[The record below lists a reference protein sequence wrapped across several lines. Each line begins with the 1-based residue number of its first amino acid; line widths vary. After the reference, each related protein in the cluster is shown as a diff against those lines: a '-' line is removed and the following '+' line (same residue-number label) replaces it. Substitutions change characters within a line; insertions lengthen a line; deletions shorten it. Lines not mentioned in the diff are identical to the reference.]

1 MLNKKFVAV
10 IGSSTCVVLVPQD
23 GSETV
28 TLVGRDLIT
37 TEDLI
42 RMVGNINRDG
52 YTTLNESLSVNLLSA
67 VEAWLKANQIEG
79 VNTEVLAEQATVA
92 IEEKNDGLT
101 LFMNRV
107 RSTDVSA
114 EHKQQIID
122 FIARSGM
129 SVTIDGNIIGFRRV
143 RLHQDAEYPVDCFTG
158 KVPNRLFSRVFMK
171 REDVTISPTS
181 CCAPGLHVASY
192 DYISSYGGNI
202 CQLVL
207 VEPEN
212 IVSVPYTDRTKMR
225 VCEYKIIH
233 QFTED
238 ETREVLREG
247 VKEGKYNDLLVN
259 FINGEIPDIT
269 HSVNASSET
278 PELVPLAQNI
288 KGKAA
293 SGKVAN
299 VNVTKTNEK
308 EKPATKKIDIKTV
321 KSGSVFNELVRLYK
335 SETEYAHKKSR
346 FQDLLAHKRR
356 QKKSWKTLGADEALI
371 KELTKW
377 EKQ

>member
-10 IGSSTCVVLVPQD
+10 VGSSTCVVLVPQD

-28 TLVGRDLIT
+28 TLVGRDLIS
-37 TEDLI
+37 TEDLL
-42 RMVGNINRDG
+42 RLVGNISRDG
-52 YTTLNESLSVNLLSA
+52 YTTLDENLSDNLLSA

-79 VNTEVLAEQATVA
+79 VDTGILAEQAAVA
-92 IEEKNDGLT
+92 LEEKNDGLT

-107 RSTDVSA
+107 RSTDVST

-143 RLHQDAEYPVDCFTG
+143 RLHQDAEFPVDCYSG
-158 KVPNRLFSRVFMK
+158 KVPNRLFSRVSMK
-171 REDVTISPTS
+171 REDVTVCPTS
-181 CCAPGLHVASY
+181 SCAAGLHVASY
-192 DYISSYGGNI
+192 DYINGYSGNI
-202 CQLVL
+202 CQVVL

-212 IVSVPYTDRTKMR
+212 IVSVPYADRTKMR
-225 VCEYKIIH
+225 VCEYQIIH

-238 ETREVLREG
+238 ETSEVLRLG
-247 VKEGKYNDLLVN
+247 VKEGKYNELLVN

-269 HSVNASSET
+269 HTVDASIYE
-278 PELVPLAQNI
+278 PVLMPLECVI
-288 KGKAA
+288 KGKSA

-299 VNVTKTNEK
+299 VNVTKSNEK
-308 EKPATKKIDIKTV
+308 EKPEPKKIDIKSV
-321 KSGSVFNELVRLYK
+321 KSGSVFNELVRLFK
-335 SETEYAHKKSR
+335 SETEHAHKKSR

-356 QKKSWKTLGADEALI
+356 QKKSWKVLGADEALI
-371 KELTKW
+371 KELKEW